1 MKAHVDR
8 RRCQSAALCVS
19 VAPDVFDL
27 GDDGVAVSLHDEL
40 PDDLVGDADEAVAA
54 CPAAALALSAD
65 KS

>member
-27 GDDGVAVSLHDEL
+27 GDDGVAVALHDQL
-40 PDDLVGDADEAVAA
+40 PDELTVDAEEAVAA
-54 CPAAALALSAD
+54 CPAAALALGVD